1 MSSPMERIVGEPDAV
16 AALKAM
22 VQEHR
27 DYLKFLLAEAK
38 TNADHT
44 TTFKAADGN
53 HYKLHL
59 DLAADRIEVKRA
71 R

>member
-1 MSSPMERIVGEPDAV
+1 MERVVGDPEAI
-16 AALKAM
+16 AALKTM

-38 TNADHT
+38 TNANHT
-44 TTFKAADGN
+44 TTFKAADGTA
-53 HYKLHL
+53 YTLHL

-71 R
+71 V